1 MPPKSIKNKTV
12 SGISWSAIDVFL
24 SQGVTFLVGIVLARL
39 LTPAEYGLIGI
50 CTIFIV
56 IFNGIIDSGFSSALI
71 RKTDATRDDYN
82 TMFIVYMGLSLLMY
96 AVLYFGA
103 PWIAHFFERPELVN
117 LVRVMGLIL
126 IIQALS
132 IVQYTILSKRLDFKT
147 KTKASLIAAISSGAI
162 GIGCAVAGMGVW
174 SLVAQQISR
183 YAIYTI
189 CLWIFNKWWPSIKFS
204 MSSFRY
210 LWGFGWKL
218 MLSGLLDHTWKE
230 LYQAVVGKFYSPA
243 TLGQYSKAKEFGH
256 IFSTNITAI
265 IQRVSYPA
273 LAELQDDTPRMV
285 AAYRKLIKTTMFIT
299 AVCMLS
305 MGAVAEPLIYCLI
318 GPKWHQAATFL
329 PIICISLSLYPLHA
343 LNLNMLKV
351 QGRSDIFLI
360 LEILKKI
367 VAIGPLCLGIFV
379 DIYWMLMGSV
389 VSGIIAY
396 FLNSYY
402 TGKKLNYS
410 SWMQIKDVAPSY
422 GLGLLIAVSVYFFK
436 YLPISNFI
444 ILPIQLVVGAGVFF
458 LVCEKTQKEEYVE
471 VKSIVLKYV
480 SKLKRRK

>member
-1 MPPKSIKNKTV
+1 MPKKSIKKKTV
-12 SGISWSAIDVFL
+12 SGISWSAADVFL

-71 RKTDATRDDYN
+71 RKKDADREDYN
-82 TMFIVYMGLSLLMY
+82 TMFIVNMGLSLLMY
-96 AVLYFGA
+96 AVLYFSA
-103 PWIAHFFERPELVN
+103 PLIAHFFERPELVD

-162 GIGCAVAGMGVW
+162 GIGCALAGMGVW

-204 MSSFRY
+204 MPSFRY
-210 LWGFGWKL
+210 MWGFGWKM

-230 LYQAVVGKFYSPA
+230 LYQVVVGKFYSPA

-273 LAELQDDTPRMV
+273 LSELQDDTPRMV

-299 AVCMLS
+299 AVCMLFI
-305 MGAVAEPLIYCLI
+305 GAVAEPLIYCLI

-329 PIICISLSLYPLHA
+329 PIISISLSLYPLHA

-351 QGRSDIFLI
+351 EGRSDIFLI
-360 LEILKKI
+360 LEIVKKI
-367 VAIGPLCLGIFV
+367 ISIGPLCLGIFV
-379 DIYWMLMGSV
+379 DIYWMLIGSV

-402 TGKKLNYS
+402 TGKQLNYS

-444 ILPIQLVVGAGVFF
+444 ILPIQLVVGTGVFF
-458 LVCEKTQKEEYVE
+458 FVCEKTQREEYKE
-471 VKSIVLKYV
+471 VKSIVLNYV
-480 SKLKRRK
+480 SKIKGRK

>member
-1 MPPKSIKNKTV
+1 MPKKSIKNKTV
-12 SGISWSAIDVFL
+12 SGISWSAADVFL

-56 IFNGIIDSGFSSALI
+56 IFNGIIDSGFSAALI
-71 RKTDATRDDYN
+71 RKQDANRDDYN
-82 TMFIVYMGLSLLMY
+82 TMFIVNMGLSLLMY

-103 PWIAHFFERPELVN
+103 PLIARFFERPELVD

-126 IIQALS
+126 ILQALS

-147 KTKASLIAAISSGAI
+147 KTKASLIAAVSSGAI
-162 GIGCAVAGMGVW
+162 GIGCAFAGMGVW
-174 SLVAQQISR
+174 SLVAQQLSR

-189 CLWIFNKWWPSIKFS
+189 CLWVFNKWWPSIKFS
-204 MSSFRY
+204 MASFRY
-210 LWGFGWKL
+210 MWGFGWKM

-230 LYQAVVGKFYSPA
+230 LYQVVVGKFYSPA

-305 MGAVAEPLIYCLI
+305 LGAVAEPLVYCLI

-329 PIICISLSLYPLHA
+329 PIISISLSLYPLHA

-351 QGRSDIFLI
+351 EGRSDIFLI

-367 VAIGPLCLGIFV
+367 IAIGPLCLGIFV
-379 DIYWMLMGSV
+379 DIYWMLIGSV
-389 VSGIIAY
+389 VTGIIAY

-402 TGKKLNYS
+402 TGKQLNYS

-458 LVCEKTQKEEYVE
+458 LVCEKTQREEYKE
-471 VKSIVLKYV
+471 IKSIVLKYV

>member
-1 MPPKSIKNKTV
+1 MPKKSIKNKTV
-12 SGISWSAIDVFL
+12 SGISWSAADVFL

-50 CTIFIV
+50 CTICIV
-56 IFNGIIDSGFSSALI
+56 IFNGIIDSGFSAALI
-71 RKTDATRDDYN
+71 RKKDASRDDYN
-82 TMFIVYMGLSLLMY
+82 TMFIVNMVLSLLMY
-96 AVLYFGA
+96 VILYFGA
-103 PWIAHFFERPELVN
+103 PLIAHFFERPELVD
-117 LVRVMGLIL
+117 LVRVMGFILIL
-126 IIQALS
+126 QALS
-132 IVQYTILSKRLDFKT
+132 IVQYTVLSKRLDFKT
-147 KTKASLIAAISSGAI
+147 KTKASLIAAVSSGAI
-162 GIGCAVAGMGVW
+162 GIGCAFAGMGVW
-174 SLVAQQISR
+174 SLAAQQLSR

-189 CLWIFNKWWPSIKFS
+189 CLWVFNKWWPSIKFS

-210 LWGFGWKL
+210 MWGFGWKM
-218 MLSGLLDHTWKE
+218 MLSGLLDHIWKE
-230 LYQAVVGKFYSPA
+230 LYQVVVGKFYSPA

-256 IFSTNITAI
+256 IFSTNITSI

-273 LAELQDDTPRMV
+273 LAELQDDTSRMV

-299 AVCMLS
+299 AVCMLFL
-305 MGAVAEPLIYCLI
+305 GAVAEPLVYCLI

-329 PIICISLSLYPLHA
+329 PIISISLSLYPLHA

-351 QGRSDIFLI
+351 EGRSDIFLI
-360 LEILKKI
+360 LEIIKKI
-367 VAIGPLCLGIFV
+367 IAIGPLCLGIFV
-379 DIYWMLMGSV
+379 DIYWMLIGSV
-389 VSGIIAY
+389 VTGIIAY

-402 TGKKLNYS
+402 TGKQLNYS

-458 LVCEKTQKEEYVE
+458 LVCEKTQREEYKE
-471 VKSIVLKYV
+471 IKSIVLKYV
-480 SKLKRRK
+480 SKIKRRK

>member
-1 MPPKSIKNKTV
+1 MPQKSIKNKTV
-12 SGISWSAIDVFL
+12 SGISWSAADVFL

-56 IFNGIIDSGFSSALI
+56 IFNGIIDSGFSSAVI
-71 RKTDATRDDYN
+71 RKKDANRDDYN
-82 TMFIVYMGLSLLMY
+82 TMFIVNMGLSLLMY

-103 PWIAHFFERPELVN
+103 PLIARFFERPELVD
-117 LVRVMGLIL
+117 LVRVMGLTLIL
-126 IIQALS
+126 QALS

-147 KTKASLIAAISSGAI
+147 KTKASLIAAVSSGAI
-162 GIGCAVAGMGVW
+162 GIGCAFAGLGVW
-174 SLVAQQISR
+174 SLVAQQLSR
-183 YAIYTI
+183 NAIYSI
-189 CLWIFNKWWPSIKFS
+189 CLWVFNKWWPSIKFS
-204 MSSFRY
+204 VPSFRY
-210 LWGFGWKL
+210 MWGFGWKM

-230 LYQAVVGKFYSPA
+230 LYQVVVGKFYSPA

-299 AVCMLS
+299 AVCMLFL
-305 MGAVAEPLIYCLI
+305 GAVAEPLVYCLI

-329 PIICISLSLYPLHA
+329 PIISISLSLYPLHA

-351 QGRSDIFLI
+351 EGRSDVFLI

-367 VAIGPLCLGIFV
+367 ISIGPLCLGIFV
-379 DIYWMLMGSV
+379 DIYWMLIGSV
-389 VSGIIAY
+389 VTGIIAY

-402 TGKKLNYS
+402 TGKQLNYS

-422 GLGLLIAVSVYFFK
+422 CLGLLIAVSVYFFK

-458 LVCEKTQKEEYVE
+458 LVCEKTQREEYKE
-471 VKSIVLKYV
+471 IKSIVLKYV
-480 SKLKRRK
+480 SKIKRRK

>member
-82 TMFIVYMGLSLLMY
+82 TMFIVNMGLSLLMY

-103 PWIAHFFERPELVN
+103 PWIAHFIERPELVN